1 MEEKS
6 MKSKRILS
14 LVLVLSV
21 IFSSMSVYA
30 LDGNITYDTDVN
42 KEGVKSEYTVKDLGT
57 GSYEAIDASKGNLK
71 ASESVNSLRI
81 VQVEED
87 IFKAVDAESIAKDE
101 MFLKVKENTFQKV
114 KKVDLGV
121 VNKEN
126 VEDIISKHKIKK
138 EIAND
143 LRKMAELSENENVE
157 TGAILYTAAGKLA
170 SPTYYVGY
178 NGWHYADEVLYNY
191 QRSPWKEVED
201 GADLENAA
209 NVILQTIMDS
219 IIGASEYSQIGYV
232 FTLQDLFSSVFT
244 VFPCSY
250 GDWWQVQ
257 VYEQKWRKYTS
268 IDIHWDGIYTV
279 RAMSDRGSASF
290 YHKVYDQSE
299 NIESTKQSS
308 TTAYKLIN
316 YDDLDVKA
324 YQYSGPWD
332 AAYYERVN
340 LWRLSTYYWI
350 QSITA

>member
-1 MEEKS
+1 
-6 MKSKRILS
+6 MKSKRIIS
-14 LVLVLSV
+14 LVLALCV

-30 LDGNITYDTDVN
+30 LNGNESYDTNVN
-42 KEGVKSEYTVKDLGT
+42 KKDVKNEYIIQDLGT
-57 GSYEAIDASKGNLK
+57 GSYEAIDASKGNLN
-71 ASESVNSLRI
+71 ASKSVNSLRI

-121 VNKEN
+121 VNEEN

-157 TGAILYTAAGKLA
+157 TGAILYTASGTMA

-178 NGWHYADEVLYNY
+178 NDWHYADEVLYNY

-201 GADLENAA
+201 DADLA
-209 NVILQTIMDS
+209 NVANVSLQTIMES
-219 IIGASEYSQIGYV
+219 IIGASEYSQIGYI

-299 NIESTKQSS
+299 DITSTKLSS
-308 TTAYKLIN
+308 TTAYKLSN

-324 YQYSGPWD
+324 YQYKDPID
-332 AAYYERVN
+332 VAYYERIDR
-340 LWRLSTYYWI
+340 WRLSTYYWI
-350 QSITA
+350 QSISA